1 MSSLG
6 QRRWVPQASVCA
18 FRSITSSNNSPASAT
33 STQPTSGSNVC
44 PNLSKRP
51 TIGRNVFIA
60 HNATLLGDV
69 TLADDSSVFYG
80 CVLRADINAIVVGPR
95 SNIQDNTVIHL
106 SSTKPTKIGELVTIG
121 HNAIIHAC
129 EIGNRVLVGMGAI
142 IMDGC
147 TIPDDCIVAAGAVVP
162 MGKTFEP
169 NSLILGSPATAVRKL
184 KPEERQNIIL
194 SAEKY
199 VLVQAQHRQYQ
210 KTVLKAAPTVK

>member
-1 MSSLG
+1 M
-6 QRRWVPQASVCA
+6 A
-18 FRSITSSNNSPASAT
+18 TSSAT
-33 STQPTSGSNVC
+33 SSKVC
-44 PNLSKRP
+44 PNLTKRP
-51 TIGRNVFIA
+51 TIGRNVFVA
-60 HNATLLGDV
+60 HNATILGDV

-80 CVLRADINAIVVGPR
+80 CVLRADINSITVGAR

-106 SSTKPTKIGELVTIG
+106 SSTKPTKIGELVTVG

-169 NSLILGSPATAVRKL
+169 NSLILGSPASAVRKL
-184 KPEERQNIIL
+184 KPEERQSIIQ

-210 KTVLKAAPTVK
+210 KSLLKTSSPTLKST